1 MDHGRNVCRLAF
13 LERACTESLDSTT
26 FFSVVFAI
34 FNSLRMQGSSCFD
47 FAIEYLSA
55 IEFVARKI
63 SNYLTKETGWTV
75 VFESAI
81 VPKWKD
87 GQISFKKTY
96 ISRHPDFAP
105 TSSRTSTSASVSTSH
120 PAHAAATRLD
130 AHHPTFHHP
139 GEDDTENLNIVP
151 AVQTYDNIEE
161 LSPEQRITTF
171 DLEVDSVDV
180 QLSLTRWL
188 DGKGLVQNA
197 VVKGVRGVVGGSIS
211 TLQIA
216 LY

>member
-1 MDHGRNVCRLAF
+1 MAF
-13 LERACTESLDSTT
+13 LGRACTESLDSTT
-26 FFSVVFAI
+26 FFSVIFAI
-34 FNSLRMQGSSCFD
+34 FNSLRMQGSYCFD
-47 FAIEYLSA
+47 FAIKCLSA
-55 IEFVARKI
+55 TEFVARKI

-105 TSSRTSTSASVSTSH
+105 ASSRASALESAPNFH
-120 PAHAAATRLD
+120 PAHVAATRLD

-139 GEDDTENLNIVP
+139 GEDGPENLNIAP
-151 AVQTYDNIEE
+151 AVQTYDDIEE

-180 QLSLTRWL
+180 QLSLRRWL
-188 DGKGLVQNA
+188 DGKGLVQHA
-197 VVKGVRGVVGGSIS
+197 VVKGVRGVVGGSPS
-211 TLQIA
+211 TLQNVPH
-216 LY
+216 